1 MQTKEDMDPYQI
13 SHRLHR
19 AIQTKALT
27 LEVDALRD
35 ELVAHAIDHPDQLR
49 RQRLL
54 IQAQRDEAERLRDFL
69 NRTSVRLGDGNDAG
83 HEASGAV

>member
-1 MQTKEDMDPYQI
+1 MPTVKLAREPYQI
-13 SHRLHR
+13 SARFYR
-19 AIQTKALT
+19 AMQAKALT

-35 ELVAHAIDHPDQLR
+35 ELAAATIENPDQLR

-69 NRTSVRLGDGNDAG
+69 TATRIRLSEIPAT
-83 HEASGAV
+83 

>member
-1 MQTKEDMDPYQI
+1 MQTRDEMDPYQI
-13 SHRLHR
+13 SQRLHR

-35 ELVAHAIDHPDQLR
+35 ELMAHAIDNPDQLR

-54 IQAQRDEAERLRDFL
+54 IQAQRDEADRLRDFL
-69 NRTSVRLGDGNDAG
+69 NRTSVRRADPQKLG
-83 HEASGAV
+83 HEASENG